1 MHKYRLISTDTVY
14 ICVRLSLRR
23 LTVQLYFRRYYSW
36 ETFSW
41 FESAE
46 SLGWLAGLLGKYRRQ
61 ELRGRSTAGFIIK
74 RATRIVC
81 CMATWHHGEEPDCN
95 CPSSAS
101 THSAAWVVSRL
112 ASINSSSGWLHAKDA
127 SMTAEGVTARWTS
140 PVSSDETRDRGPD
153 VPHPGARQS
162 SRSA

>member
-1 MHKYRLISTDTVY
+1 MRTGEFDLADRGEPHKNAFETDKIKSYNRCINIGLSTDTVY

-61 ELRGRSTAGFIIK
+61 ELRVFDRWVYHQEGNENCVLHGH
-74 RATRIVC
+74 
-81 CMATWHHGEEPDCN
+81 MDHGEEPDCN

-101 THSAAWVVSRL
+101 THSAAWVVSPL
-112 ASINSSSGWLHAKDA
+112 ANVTAPLGDRFWDRNGVCT
-127 SMTAEGVTARWTS
+127 TAEGHRC
-140 PVSSDETRDRGPD
+140 
-153 VPHPGARQS
+153 
-162 SRSA
+162 